1 MLHLSTS
8 PVVRYIRKLAGAPD
22 QDEASDGA
30 LLERFARLRDEEAF
44 AGLVR
49 RHGGLVLSVCRRVLQ
64 HEQDAED
71 AFQATFLVL
80 ARKAGS
86 IKKCESVGSWL
97 YGVAVRIAR
106 KAKAGNMRR
115 ASRQVELL
123 DQPANEGAP
132 LYVWQEIRRVLDEEV
147 DRLPEKYRRPFLLCY
162 LLGQTN
168 IEAASQLGCK
178 PGTIFSRLARA
189 RALLQRRL
197 ARRGLALP
205 AGLFMTFLT
214 AEAARAALP
223 ESLVSCTAQ
232 AATAYVVGFPASAL
246 SLRAVDWAKGALRN
260 MIVSKLKL
268 MTAVLLLG
276 AVGGTG
282 AGMWT
287 FKALAANAA
296 NPRRE
301 EAANADKDGNGL
313 TYLVKVPSR
322 RDGVILLIG
331 TEIAKGEKLAPE
343 QTIKM
348 KGQAYRRLKRG
359 DRVEE
364 GQLLVLIDDPI
375 AGTEVAIKDAKVA
388 AAIADQILSEKSRD
402 EARKRFDTAEKLFQ
416 GSGSKVISLEDLRA
430 AELTWIRFVYETKS
444 KAEAVKV
451 AQSELQQAH
460 ILLRMTEIH
469 SPCRGII
476 QNIFLHRGEG
486 VHALEPVLA
495 IQVPEGS
502 D

>member
-1 MLHLSTS
+1 
-8 PVVRYIRKLAGAPD
+8 
-22 QDEASDGA
+22 
-30 LLERFARLRDEEAF
+30 
-44 AGLVR
+44 
-49 RHGGLVLSVCRRVLQ
+49 
-64 HEQDAED
+64 
-71 AFQATFLVL
+71 
-80 ARKAGS
+80 
-86 IKKCESVGSWL
+86 
-97 YGVAVRIAR
+97 
-106 KAKAGNMRR
+106 
-115 ASRQVELL
+115 
-123 DQPANEGAP
+123 
-132 LYVWQEIRRVLDEEV
+132 
-147 DRLPEKYRRPFLLCY
+147 
-162 LLGQTN
+162 
-168 IEAASQLGCK
+168 
-178 PGTIFSRLARA
+178 
-189 RALLQRRL
+189 
-197 ARRGLALP
+197 
-205 AGLFMTFLT
+205 
-214 AEAARAALP
+214 
-223 ESLVSCTAQ
+223 
-232 AATAYVVGFPASAL
+232 
-246 SLRAVDWAKGALRN
+246 

-287 FKALAANAA
+287 FRALAANAA

-301 EAANADKDGNGL
+301 EAANADKDANGL

-322 RDGVILLIG
+322 RDGVILVIG

-364 GQLLVLIDDPI
+364 GQLLALIDDPI

-402 EARKRFDTAEKLFQ
+402 EARKRFDTAEKLF
-416 GSGSKVISLEDLRA
+416 SGAGRLTSISLADLRA

-444 KAEAVKV
+444 KLEAVKV
-451 AQSELQQAH
+451 AQSELQQAL
-460 ILLRMTEIH
+460 ILLRMTEIR

-476 QNIFLHRGEG
+476 QNVLLHRGEG
-486 VHALEPVLA
+486 VHALEPVFA